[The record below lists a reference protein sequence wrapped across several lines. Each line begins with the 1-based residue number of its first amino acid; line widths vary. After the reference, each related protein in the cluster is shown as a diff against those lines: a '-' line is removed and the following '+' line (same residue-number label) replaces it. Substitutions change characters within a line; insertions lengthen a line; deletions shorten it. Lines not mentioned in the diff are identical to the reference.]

1 MADRQTRAQRRAR
14 RAERGSGGAA
24 EAALPGGPPA
34 PPRRPTARGEEQPQP
49 ERRHTFP
56 GAQFVSE
63 SWGELKKVE
72 WPNQKQIIQATV
84 VVLIACIIV
93 GTFLWL
99 ADLVIKPLVEK
110 VFL

>member
-1 MADRQTRAQRRAR
+1 MADKSRAQRRAR
-14 RAERGSGGAA
+14 RAERGSMGAG

-34 PPRRPTARGEEQPQP
+34 PPPRPTARAEEQPQP
-49 ERRHTFP
+49 GRPRRFP

-72 WPNQKQIIQATV
+72 WPTQKQVIQATV
-84 VVLIACIIV
+84 VVIVACAIV
-93 GTFLWL
+93 GTYLWL
-99 ADLVIKPLVEK
+99 ADLVFKPLVEK